1 MKTRILGLAM
11 AMLALMPAAAREQ
24 LTDIPTIYI
33 DTENGAGI
41 NSKETYTPGTVT
53 VISADED
60 ECCTDVS
67 MGIRGRGNSTWG
79 MAKKPYRMKLDK
91 KAQFMNLPAKA
102 KNWVLLANYADKT
115 LIRNAIAFEISRFIG
130 LEYTPSVKFVDVVL
144 NDKYIGN
151 YMVTDQTEVNPGR
164 VPVEEQETSDT
175 TEPAITGGY
184 LLEVD
189 GFADGEPVWFQ
200 TEKEVKVTIKYPK
213 DDEINQQQRDYITA
227 FVGEFERRLFADD
240 FTDPVTGYAAMV
252 DWESLVN
259 WYIACELTG
268 NSDSFWSTY
277 IYKKRDDARLH
288 FGPLWDFDIA
298 FNNDNRLGNAVHK
311 LMREHAHQPRTWIAR
326 IWKDA
331 AFRLAVAQRWEEL
344 TDAGIAQHLL
354 DTVDS
359 YAALIDGSQKLN
371 FEKWTVL
378 SDRVYLE
385 TELFDTYQGGIDY
398 LKDYITERVSFLSD
412 SFAEGDPSSWGGDID
427 TSATYLI
434 RHYSGCY
441 LGETAGT
448 CRLAA
453 KDDAAEVSFSTLP
466 GDSEWYSVV
475 LPSGLYLGS
484 NDRWDIKL
492 FEDPSDK
499 YAHFKVEKASEPGY
513 VIIRNEGNRCLGTDI
528 NEAGGGIYTDKSG
541 TDLRHLWKLE
551 KQDAEESSVTTI
563 SSGSRLTFDG
573 TVLCAPGCDITV
585 CDIAGT
591 PVARGT
597 DILSAATL
605 PAGIYIAAALAPD
618 GTAMRLK
625 FLAR

>member
-1 MKTRILGLAM
+1 L
-11 AMLALMPAAAREQ
+11 AREQ

-33 DTENGAGI
+33 DTENRAGI
-41 NSKETYTPGTVT
+41 NSKTTYTPGTVT
-53 VISADED
+53 VVSADEQ
-60 ECCTDVS
+60 ECCTEVS
-67 MGIRGRGNSTWG
+67 MNIRGRGNSTWG
-79 MAKKPYRMKLDK
+79 MAKKPFRMKLDK

-102 KNWVLLANYADKT
+102 KNWVMLANYADKT
-115 LIRNAIAFEISRFIG
+115 LMRNAIAFEISSFIG

-144 NDKYIGN
+144 NDEYIGN
-151 YMVTDQTEVNPGR
+151 YMITDQTEVNPGR
-164 VPVEEQETSDT
+164 VPVEEQEPTDT

-227 FVGEFERRLFADD
+227 FVCEFERRLFADD
-240 FTDPVTGYAAMV
+240 FDNPETGYASMV
-252 DWESLVN
+252 NWESLVN

-277 IYKKRDDARLH
+277 LYKKRDDARLH
-288 FGPLWDFDIA
+288 FGPLWDYDIA
-298 FNNDNRLGNAVHK
+298 FNNDNRLGNAVRK
-311 LMREHAHQPRTWIAR
+311 LMREHAHNPRTWIAR

-331 AFRLAVAQRWEEL
+331 AFRLAVAQRWKQLIDE
-344 TDAGIAQHLL
+344 GIEQHLL
-354 DTVDS
+354 DTVDA

-385 TELFDTYQGGIDY
+385 TALFDTYQGGVDY
-398 LKDYITERVSFLSD
+398 LKDYITGRVSFLSD

-427 TSATYLI
+427 TCSSYLI

-441 LGETAGT
+441 LGETDNT

-453 KDDAAEVSFSTLP
+453 KDDAAEVQFAQIP
-466 GDSEWYSVV
+466 GDSEWYSIA

-492 FEDPSDK
+492 FDEPSDK
-499 YAHFKVEKASEPGY
+499 YAHFKIEKASEPGY
-513 VIIRNEGNRCLGTDI
+513 LLIRNEGNRCLGTDI
-528 NEAGGGIYTDKSG
+528 NEPGGGIYTDKSG
-541 TDLRHLWKLE
+541 SDLRHLWKLE
-551 KQDAEESSVTTI
+551 KQEPESSVTAITTAA
-563 SSGSRLTFDG
+563 RLTFDG
-573 TVLCAPGCDITV
+573 SAIYAPADCRITV
-585 CDIAGT
+585 CDIAGHT
-591 PVARGT
+591 VACGT
-597 DILSAATL
+597 ETVSTAGL
-605 PAGIYIAAALAPD
+605 PAGVYIAVAYTAD
-618 GTAMRLK
+618 GTALRMK
-625 FLAR
+625 FHSR

>member
-11 AMLALMPAAAREQ
+11 ALLALMPAAAREQ

-41 NSKETYTPGTVT
+41 NSKETYTPATVT
-53 VISADED
+53 VVSTDEE
-60 ECCTDVS
+60 ECCTAVS
-67 MGIRGRGNSTWG
+67 TGIRGRGNSTWG

-115 LIRNAIAFEISRFIG
+115 LIRNAVAFEISRFIG
-130 LEYTPSVKFVDVVL
+130 LEYTPSVKFADVVL

-164 VPVEEQETSDT
+164 VPVEEQETTDT

-200 TEKEVKVTIKYPK
+200 TAQDVKITIKYPK

-227 FVGEFERRLFADD
+227 FVGEFERRLFAED
-240 FTDPVTGYAAMV
+240 FTDPEAGYAVMV
-252 DWESLVN
+252 NWESLVN

-288 FGPLWDFDIA
+288 FGPLWDYDIA

-311 LMREHAHQPRTWIAR
+311 LMREHAHQPRTWITR
-326 IWKDA
+326 IWKDP
-331 AFRLAVAQRWEEL
+331 AFRLAVAQRWKEL
-344 TDAGIAQHLL
+344 TDAGIEQHLL

-371 FEKWTVL
+371 FEKWTIL

-385 TELFDTYQGGIDY
+385 TELFDTYQGGVDY

-441 LGETAGT
+441 LGETEGT

-453 KDDAAEVSFSTLP
+453 KDGAAEVSFSALP
-466 GDSEWYSVV
+466 ESEWYSVE

-499 YAHFKVEKASEPGY
+499 YAHFKIEKASEPGY

-541 TDLRHLWKLE
+541 SDLRHLWKLE
-551 KQDAEESSVTTI
+551 KQEAGESSVSTVSTGRRI
-563 SSGSRLTFDG
+563 TFDG
-573 TVLCAPGCDITV
+573 TVLSAPGCAITV
-585 CDIAGT
+585 CNIAGT
-591 PVARGT
+591 TVAGNT
-597 DILSAATL
+597 GVLSAATL
-605 PAGIYIAAALAPD
+605 PAGVYIAAAIAPD

-625 FLAR
+625 FIVR